1 LVAACG
7 STAGP
12 TTAGP
17 GADGSGES
25 TLDSAAPPVT
35 ADATSGGVGD
45 SSGGAPSQG
54 DDGATGGPSDAS
66 GAQQQDGSGP
76 SGDAQSPGDGGSTD
90 GHSSPSDAAHQDGS
104 GPADGGA
111 TVTDAAHPDGSG
123 PADGSTSGSDGG
135 TGTTGGDAGS
145 PPCKRGI
152 ASNAAPGSVFSP
164 SATQAGVSWWYSW
177 SLQGT
182 GQGAGIEFV
191 PMIWGTGSLHS
202 ALPSGS
208 RYVLGFNEPNFKSQS
223 NLTPAQAAADWPAVQ
238 TAARAVGALLVAPA
252 VNFCGSASNTSGCS
266 DPAVTDPYTWLKDF
280 FADCTGCQVDGIAVH
295 WYNCDLPSL
304 RAYIEGNVD
313 AGGGLQGFV
322 QFGKPIWLT
331 EFSCDGSHTVADQKA
346 YMQAAVPYLENNPH
360 VFRYS
365 WFSAGP
371 IPNAELAN
379 SDGTL
384 NDLGTTYVGLPESCR

>member
-1 LVAACG
+1 
-7 STAGP
+7 
-12 TTAGP
+12 
-17 GADGSGES
+17 
-25 TLDSAAPPVT
+25 VT
-35 ADATSGGVGD
+35 ADATSGSPGQD
-45 SSGGAPSQG
+45 SSSGGSPAQG
-54 DDGATGGPSDAS
+54 DDGATDGPSDAS
-66 GAQQQDGSGP
+66 GADQQGGSGSS
-76 SGDAQSPGDGGSTD
+76 SGSQSPGDGGSAD
-90 GHSSPSDAAHQDGS
+90 GHSDASDAAQQDGS
-104 GPADGGA
+104 GPVDGGIA
-111 TVTDAAHPDGSG
+111 VTDAAHPDGSG
-123 PADGSTSGSDGG
+123 PTDGGAADATHPDGSSPTDGGDASITDAG

-152 ASNAAPGSVFSP
+152 ASNAAPGSAFSP
-164 SATQAGVSWWYSW
+164 SATQPGVSWWYNW
-177 SLQGT
+177 ALQGT

-202 ALPSGS
+202 ALPAGS

-223 NLTPAQAAADWPAVQ
+223 NLTPAQAAADWPAVE

-266 DPAVTDPYTWLKDF
+266 DPTVTDPYTWLKDF
-280 FADCTGCQVDGIAVH
+280 LADCTGCQIDGIAVH

-304 RAYIEGNVD
+304 RAYIEGNID

-346 YMQAAVPYLENNPH
+346 YMQAAVPYLEGNPH

-379 SDGTL
+379 SDGSL